1 MAHPRLLC
9 HNELTTQRRHEL
21 MELGQ
26 QLKEH
31 RKELGISQDEL
42 AERIFVS

>member
-1 MAHPRLLC
+1 
-9 HNELTTQRRHEL
+9 

-26 QLKEH
+26 RLKEH

-42 AERIFVS
+42 AERIFVSRQSISNWETGGSLR